1 MIDELNQL
9 RTVMDSV
16 IEIYNKKNAEI
27 KEYMEN
33 LNNMTGVFQK
43 FNSKYLTAIQKVAYE
58 YNDLVNKVD
67 WLKNE

>member
-9 RTVMDSV
+9 RTDMDSV

-43 FNSKYLTAIQKVAYE
+43 FNSK
-58 YNDLVNKVD
+58 
-67 WLKNE
+67 